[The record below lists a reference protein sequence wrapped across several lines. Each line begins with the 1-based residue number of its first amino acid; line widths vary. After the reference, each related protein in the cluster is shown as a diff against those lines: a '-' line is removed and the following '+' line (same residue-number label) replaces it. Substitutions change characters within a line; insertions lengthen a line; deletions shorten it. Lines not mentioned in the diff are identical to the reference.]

1 MSSGNRILI
10 IDDDPTFCTMLKGFL
25 TKKEFVVEAVFSGT
39 EGFSR
44 VQKNTYDIVLS
55 DFRLPDTDGLALLQ
69 QIRNEKPALP
79 VIIMTSYADI
89 RIAVKAM
96 KMGAFEYVT
105 KPVNPDEILLT
116 IKNAL
121 NVKVEDNVAIIKSSP
136 AASSDKKSNGF
147 NYVEGISDQSKKIH
161 DHVRIVAPTNISVI
175 IQGESGTGKEY
186 VAKMI
191 HTNSKRSGK
200 PFISID
206 CGALSKELA
215 ASELFGHVKGSF
227 TGAINDKTGQ
237 FVAADGGTLF
247 LDEIGNLTYDVQ
259 IQLLRAIQERRIRKI
274 GSNQDVEVNVRIL
287 VATNEDLAE
296 AVKKGIFREDLYHR
310 LNEFKIL
317 VPALRERGD
326 DIILF
331 ANHFLELANGE
342 LEKNVDTFDT
352 EVLQIFRKYSWPGNL
367 RELRNIVR
375 RAVLLTQND
384 TVKKDTLPYEIV
396 FENKTQPEPVN
407 GIQSAVRDTPT
418 DLRSMNEKTEREM
431 IINTLIK
438 VNYNKSKA
446 ASLLK
451 IDRKTL
457 YNKLK
462 QYKILNT
469 DDEL

>member
-1 MSSGNRILI
+1 MPKGNRILI

-25 TKKEFVVEAVFSGT
+25 TKKEFDVAAVFSAT
-39 EGFSR
+39 EGLNQ
-44 VQKNTYDIVLS
+44 VQKNKFDVVLS
-55 DFRLPDTDGLALLQ
+55 DYRLPDIDGLDLLQ
-69 QIRNEKPALP
+69 SIRDENPALP
-79 VIIMTSYADI
+79 VVIMTSYADI
-89 RIAVKAM
+89 RIAVQAM

-121 NVKVEDNVAIIKSSP
+121 NSKVVEYVAMAKPTPTPSP
-136 AASSDKKSNGF
+136 NKKNAGGF
-147 NYVEGISDQSKKIH
+147 VYVEGSSYEAQKIH
-161 DHVRIVAPTNISVI
+161 DHIRIVSPTNISVI

-191 HTNSKRSGK
+191 HSNSKRADK

-227 TGAINDKTGQ
+227 TGAIQDKTGQ

-274 GSNQDVEVNVRIL
+274 GSNSDVEVNVRII

-296 AVKKGIFREDLYHR
+296 AVKKGLFREDLYHR

-331 ANHFLELANGE
+331 AQHFLELANAE
-342 LEKNVDTFDT
+342 LEKHVSGFHDD
-352 EVLQIFRKYSWPGNL
+352 VLHIFKKYSWPGNL
-367 RELRNIVR
+367 RELRNVVR
-375 RAVLLTQND
+375 RSVLLTQSD
-384 TVKKDTLPYEIV
+384 AIKMETLPVEIV
-396 FENKTQPEPVN
+396 FEKKTNHPPATEPTV
-407 GIQSAVRDTPT
+407 IKTDAPT
-418 DLRSMNEKTEREM
+418 DLKSMAEKTEREM

-446 ASLLK
+446 ATLLK

-457 YNKLK
+457 YNKIR
-462 QYKILNT
+462 QYKILT
-469 DDEL
+469 DEE